1 MECVEKQQDTETDY
15 RGIPPRVESKPGRP
29 ANLENMPLETTGDA
43 RQFLARMVQLV
54 IKGKIGTKDAYCANA
69 IINTMLRA
77 SESDLE
83 ERVKRIERDIETKAD
98 RQCGSP

>member
-1 MECVEKQQDTETDY
+1 MECVEKQQDTRTEY

-29 ANLENMPLETTGDA
+29 ANLEKMPLETASDA

-54 IKGKIGTKDAYCANA
+54 IKGKIETRDAYCVNA

-77 SESDLE
+77 TESDLE
-83 ERVKRIERDIETKAD
+83 ERVKRIERDIEAKAH
-98 RQCGSP
+98 

>member
-1 MECVEKQQDTETDY
+1 MECFEQQQDTETDY

-29 ANLENMPLETTGDA
+29 ANLENMPLETASDA

-54 IKGKIGTKDAYCANA
+54 IKGKIESKDAYCANA

-77 SESDLE
+77 TESNLE
-83 ERVKRIERDIETKAD
+83 ERVKRIEKQLESRSD
-98 RQCGSP
+98 